1 MGTPHQ
7 PAGCSPM
14 AHEKGEPMR
23 KPRVLYVITRAERGG
38 AQVHLLDLA
47 VGMGKKFEL
56 HLATGEEGYL
66 TQACRENGIAVHLI
80 PHLQREIRP
89 LNDLKAA
96 WELRRLMRRIKPDLV
111 HAHTFKA
118 GFLGRFVANR
128 LKIPAIYTAHM
139 WPFGAAVP
147 LTWRLVAPV
156 CERLAARWCDRI
168 ISVSALAA
176 ENAARHGIGER
187 SQVVPILNGIFDHP
201 LRASLDHDKPDHDK
215 PDHDKALTCTMVA
228 RFTHFKDH
236 ELLLRAFAQVSG
248 QVSLRLVGDGET
260 LAAAH
265 KLADELGIGGRVKFE
280 GARGDVPEILAQSD
294 IFVLASRTET
304 LPISILEAMRSGLPV
319 IASDVGGVS
328 EEVIDGKTGILVT
341 AGSVDEMAAALT
353 GLLADKAMRIA
364 MGRAGRRRFEQ
375 LFRAGEMI
383 ERTRAV
389 YTEVWEERFDGRFAA
404 NEGFRKQAD
413 LVSFS
418 RG

>member
-1 MGTPHQ
+1 MGM
-7 PAGCSPM
+7 AG
-14 AHEKGEPMR
+14 
-23 KPRVLYVITRAERGG
+23 
-38 AQVHLLDLA
+38 
-47 VGMGKKFEL
+47 KFEL
-56 HLATGEEGYL
+56 HLATGEEGFL

-89 LNDLKAA
+89 LRDLKAA

-118 GFLGRFVANR
+118 GLLGRFVANR

-139 WPFGAAVP
+139 WPFGGGVP

-156 CERLAARWCDRI
+156 CERLAAHWCDRI
-168 ISVSALAA
+168 ISVSALGA
-176 ENAARHGIGER
+176 ENAARHGIGGR
-187 SQVVPILNGIFDHP
+187 SQVIPILNGIFDHP
-201 LRASLDHDKPDHDK
+201 LRANLDHDQPDHDR
-215 PDHDKALTCTMVA
+215 DLTCAMVA

-236 ELLLRAFAQVSG
+236 ELLLRAFAQVPG
-248 QVSLRLVGDGET
+248 QVSLRLAGDGET
-260 LAAAH
+260 LAAAQ
-265 KLADELGIGGRVKFE
+265 KLAEELGIRGRVKFE

-304 LPISILEAMRSGLPV
+304 LPISILEAMRAGLPV

-328 EEVIDGKTGILVT
+328 EEVIDGETGILVT

-353 GLLADKAMRIA
+353 GLLADNAMRIA
-364 MGRAGRRRFEQ
+364 MGRAGRRRFERF
-375 LFRAGEMI
+375 FRAGEMI

-404 NEGFRKQAD
+404 NEGFRTQTD
-413 LVSFS
+413 LASFS
-418 RG
+418 GS